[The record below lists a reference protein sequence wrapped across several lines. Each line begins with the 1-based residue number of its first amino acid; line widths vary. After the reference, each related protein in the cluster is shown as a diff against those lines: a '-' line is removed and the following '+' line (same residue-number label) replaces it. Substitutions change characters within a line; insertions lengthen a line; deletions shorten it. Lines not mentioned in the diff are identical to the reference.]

1 MNSRVTIEELE
12 SHADARGLV
21 FEPVQP
27 EHLAA
32 QRNAHVVITQP
43 GGIRGNHYH
52 RHGSEITVILGPAL
66 VRLREGQTVRD
77 IPVPPGKIV
86 RFFFPPGVAHAFQ
99 NTGTAPMLAVAFNS
113 QAFDPAQ
120 PDVVRDTLIPIG

>member
-12 SHADARGLV
+12 LHADARGLV
-21 FEPVQP
+21 FEPAQP

-52 RHGSEITVILGPAL
+52 RHGSEITVIDQRLQPGAPA
-66 VRLREGQTVRD
+66 RD
-77 IPVPPGKIV
+77 
-86 RFFFPPGVAHAFQ
+86 RRAE
-99 NTGTAPMLAVAFNS
+99 AP
-113 QAFDPAQ
+113 Q
-120 PDVVRDTLIPIG
+120 

>member
-12 SHADARGLV
+12 LHADARGLV
-21 FEPVQP
+21 FEPAQP

-52 RHGSEITVILGPAL
+52 CHGSEITVILGPAL
-66 VRLREGQTVRD
+66 VRLREAQTIRD
-77 IPVPPGKIV
+77 VQVPTGKV
-86 RFFFPPGVAHAFQ
+86 LRFFFPPGVAHAFQ
-99 NTGTAPMLAVAFNS
+99 NTGTEPLLAVAFNS

-120 PDVVRDTLIPIG
+120 PDVVRETLIPVG